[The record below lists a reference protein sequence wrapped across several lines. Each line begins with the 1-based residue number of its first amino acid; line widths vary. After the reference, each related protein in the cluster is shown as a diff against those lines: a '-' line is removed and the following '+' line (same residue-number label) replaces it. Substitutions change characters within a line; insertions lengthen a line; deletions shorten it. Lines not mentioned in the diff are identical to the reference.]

1 MAKGGLGRDFYS
13 ILDDNML
20 ETKKDSVMTVRLSDI
35 EPRRDQPRKHF
46 DDESIQLL
54 ADSIAIHG
62 VLQPIIVRENDNF
75 PDSYE
80 IIAGERRWRAAKMAG
95 LSEIP
100 VVTVDGDDLKIA
112 QIALVENVQR
122 ENLNPVEEAFAY
134 QALIERFGLTQEQLS
149 KEVGKSRPAI
159 ANMLRL
165 IDLPDEVLELLKE
178 EKITNGHARALLGL
192 GFEDQMI
199 ALANKIVER
208 DLSVREV
215 ESLVRRMNTEKD
227 VEELK
232 ETHDET
238 LQRRVY
244 MRELERRA
252 MDKLGRR
259 VKINQTA
266 KKKTVELTFDSD
278 SDLEEVL
285 CLLCGD
291 NFFKA

>member
-1 MAKGGLGRDFYS
+1 MAIGGLGRNFFS

-20 ETKKDSVMTVRLSDI
+20 DAKKDSITTIRIGDI
-35 EPRRDQPRKHF
+35 EPRRDQPRKSF

-62 VLQPIIVRENDNF
+62 VLQPIIVRENADF
-75 PDSYE
+75 PDTYE

-95 LSEIP
+95 LSEMP
-100 VVTVDGDDLKIA
+100 VVIVDGDDLKIA

-122 ENLNPVEEAFAY
+122 EDLNPVEEAFAY

-149 KEVGKSRPAI
+149 REVGKSRSAI

-165 IDLPDEVLELLKE
+165 IELPDEVLELLKDG
-178 EKITNGHARALLGL
+178 KITNGHARAILGL
-192 GFEDQMI
+192 EDKEYMI
-199 ALANKIVER
+199 NLANRVVNE
-208 DLSVREV
+208 DLSVRRV
-215 ESLVRRMNTEKD
+215 EEIVRKALIQKD
-227 VEELK
+227 VEELAVSK
-232 ETHDET
+232 DET